1 MAEEM
6 LYDSDAM
13 RQFAGIELGDDRIPD
28 GPKGPWRQWRRVS
41 PQDTILYFRHFLEKH
56 QLTEKLF
63 VEVNRHLTDHGITLC
78 SGTLVDGEGANAMRS
93 SEPPNSID
101 APSSTK
107 NEAKARD
114 PEMSSTKKGNDW
126 YFGSEE
132 DQKSIR
138 GIDFPTN
145 AHVGVDA
152 QSGVTPKACLRHDV
166 HSLDTTTAKTHDSQ
180 VWDALLHGDET
191 SVWAELPLERHWSER
206 QWRRLCQRRAGGRV
220 FPARCGAFGAT
231 IDPPDRL
238 FHA

>member
-63 VEVNRHLTDHGITLC
+63 AGVNGHLTEQGITLC

-107 NEAKARD
+107 NEAKARGLARRR
-114 PEMSSTKKGNDW
+114 SKK
-126 YFGSEE
+126 
-132 DQKSIR
+132 
-138 GIDFPTN
+138 
-145 AHVGVDA
+145 
-152 QSGVTPKACLRHDV
+152 
-166 HSLDTTTAKTHDSQ
+166 
-180 VWDALLHGDET
+180 
-191 SVWAELPLERHWSER
+191 
-206 QWRRLCQRRAGGRV
+206 
-220 FPARCGAFGAT
+220 
-231 IDPPDRL
+231 
-238 FHA
+238 